1 MIVKQV
7 ITVSEQ
13 DLTVLTTRLLDLM
26 AADGFVPD
34 AVVGI
39 ANGGALVVDSLP
51 AEHYVSRFTCM
62 QQRPSTAIKERAGV
76 GQRILKAMP
85 YRLTNLFRV
94 IEDRVGQRSS
104 PTVPAPSPS
113 LDASLDFVIRTIA
126 EKGIRRIAVLDDAVD
141 SGATLACVS
150 GALRERLPD
159 EVAVRTGVITRTRS
173 RPQTILEPD
182 YFVFENTLCRF
193 HWAADYK
200 GAS

>member
-1 MIVKQV
+1 M

-13 DLTVLTTRLLDLM
+13 DLKVLTTTLLDLM

-39 ANGGALVVDSLP
+39 ANGGALVVDALP
-51 AEHYVSRFTCM
+51 AEHDVSRFTCM

-85 YRLTNLFRV
+85 YRLTNLLRV
-94 IEDRVGQRSS
+94 IEDRIGQRSI
-104 PTVPAPSPS
+104 PTVPEPSPS
-113 LDASLDFVIRTIA
+113 LDESLDVVTRTIA
-126 EKGIRRIAVLDDAVD
+126 EKGIRRVAVLDDAVD

-150 GALRERLPD
+150 AALTQRLPGG
-159 EVAVRTGVITRTRS
+159 VAVRTGVITRTRS
-173 RPQTILEPD
+173 RSQTIFEPD

-193 HWAADYK
+193 HWAPDYK
-200 GAS
+200 GVS

>member
-1 MIVKQV
+1 M

-13 DLTVLTTRLLDLM
+13 DLTVLTTKLLVLM

-34 AVVGI
+34 AVIGI
-39 ANGGALVVDSLP
+39 ANGGAFVVDSLP
-51 AEHYVSRFTCM
+51 ADHDVSRFTCM

-76 GQRILKAMP
+76 GQRILKVMP
-85 YRLTNLFRV
+85 YRLTNLLRV
-94 IEDRVGQRSS
+94 IEDRVGQRSI

-113 LDASLDFVIRTIA
+113 LDESLGIVIRNIA
-126 EKGIRRIAVLDDAVD
+126 EKGIRRVAVLDDAVD

-150 GALRERLPD
+150 GALNQRLPD
-159 EVAVRTGVITRTRS
+159 GVAVRTGVITRTRCRS
-173 RPQTILEPD
+173 QTIFEPD

-193 HWAADYK
+193 YWAPDYK